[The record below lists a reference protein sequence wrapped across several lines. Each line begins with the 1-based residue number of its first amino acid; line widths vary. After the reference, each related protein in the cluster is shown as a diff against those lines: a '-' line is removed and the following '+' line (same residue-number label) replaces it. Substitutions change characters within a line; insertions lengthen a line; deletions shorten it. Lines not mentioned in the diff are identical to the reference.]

1 MWFKNF
7 TIEDLQ
13 REVKGNMM
21 EHIGIEFTDIG
32 EDYLAA
38 KMPVDYRTTQP
49 LGLLHGGASV
59 ALAES
64 LGSMATYLCLDTEKL
79 YCVGLEINANHIR
92 SVKDG
97 YVYGIAKPLHMG
109 RNTHIWEIKITDQDK
124 KLICVSRLTRA
135 IMSKNK
141 ETRT

>member
-7 TIEDLQ
+7 TIEDLHQ
-13 REVKGNMM
+13 SAKGTMM

-38 KMPVDYRTTQP
+38 KMPVDHRTTQP
-49 LGLLHGGASV
+49 AGLLHGGASV

-64 LGSMATYLCLDTEKL
+64 LGSMAAYRCLDPEKL

-97 YVYGIAKPLHMG
+97 YVHGIAKPLHMG

-124 KLICVSRLTRA
+124 KLICVSRLTMA
-135 IMSKNK
+135 IISKERVK
-141 ETRT
+141 